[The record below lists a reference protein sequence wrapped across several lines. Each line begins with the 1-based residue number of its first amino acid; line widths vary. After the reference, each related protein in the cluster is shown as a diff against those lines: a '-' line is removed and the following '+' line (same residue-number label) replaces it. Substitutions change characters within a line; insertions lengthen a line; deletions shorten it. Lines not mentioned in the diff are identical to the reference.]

1 MKRTPTG
8 PTSEDIEEYGTSDD
22 WDEFDDELVF
32 DASAAVARVEFTREQ
47 IHQLTRASEMV
58 QENSIHFIR
67 NAAIARINQ
76 LLGDDQ
82 QRPATPAAG
91 GS

>member
-8 PTSEDIEEYGTSDD
+8 PTPEDIEEYGTIDKWDD
-22 WDEFDDELVF
+22 FDEELVF
-32 DASAAVARVEFTREQ
+32 DASIAVARVEFTREQ
-47 IHQLTRASEMV
+47 IQRLTLASDMV
-58 QENSIHFIR
+58 EENSIHFIK

-76 LLGDDQ
+76 LLGDDEH
-82 QRPATPAAG
+82 RPATPAAG